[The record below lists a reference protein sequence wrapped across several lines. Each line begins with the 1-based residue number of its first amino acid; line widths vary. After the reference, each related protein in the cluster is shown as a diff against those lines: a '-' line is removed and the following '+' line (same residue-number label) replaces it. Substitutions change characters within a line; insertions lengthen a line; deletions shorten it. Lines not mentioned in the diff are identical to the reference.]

1 MPDRIELR
9 NEELRTQPLYA
20 GRVVSGGFSC
30 LTVGACEILHKR
42 IFVRVG

>member
-20 GRVVSGGFSC
+20 GRVVSGGLSC
-30 LTVGACEILHKR
+30 LTWVLVKSFTRG
-42 IFVRVG
+42 